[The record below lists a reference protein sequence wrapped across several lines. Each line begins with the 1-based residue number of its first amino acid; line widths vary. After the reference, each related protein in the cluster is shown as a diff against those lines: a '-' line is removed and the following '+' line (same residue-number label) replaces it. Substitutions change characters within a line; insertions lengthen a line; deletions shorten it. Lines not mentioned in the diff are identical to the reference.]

1 MFWDHVAGVYDIF
14 ANVIN
19 AKVHR
24 ELCEKVAALIA
35 ADDEVLECACG
46 TGMLSAHIAPE
57 CKSLVATDFSSGML
71 KRARAKCRK
80 YANVEFKLANISALD
95 FADNTFDVVVAGNV
109 IHLLDEPAAA
119 LGELNRVCKTG
130 GKLIIPT
137 YMNKRAHDD
146 TSGFIKAL
154 GKAGADF
161 KKQFTFSSYKR
172 FFADAGYTD
181 AVYTMIEGRVPCA
194 LAVLRKR

>member
-1 MFWDHVAGVYDIF
+1 MFWDRVAGVYDLFVNI
-14 ANVIN
+14 IN

-24 ELCEKVAALIA
+24 KLCEKVAALIA

-46 TGMLSAHIAPE
+46 TGMLSACIAPQ

-80 YANVEFKLANISALD
+80 YANVEFTLANISALD
-95 FADNTFDVVVAGNV
+95 FADDSFDVVVAGNV
-109 IHLLDEPAAA
+109 IHLLDEPRAA
-119 LGELNRVCKTG
+119 LCELNRVCKTG

-137 YMNKRAHDD
+137 YINTRAHGD
-146 TSGFIKAL
+146 TSGFIKAI

-172 FFADAGYTD
+172 FFADSGYTD
-181 AVYTMIEGRVPCA
+181 GTYTMIEGRVPCA
-194 LAVLRKR
+194 LAVLQKR